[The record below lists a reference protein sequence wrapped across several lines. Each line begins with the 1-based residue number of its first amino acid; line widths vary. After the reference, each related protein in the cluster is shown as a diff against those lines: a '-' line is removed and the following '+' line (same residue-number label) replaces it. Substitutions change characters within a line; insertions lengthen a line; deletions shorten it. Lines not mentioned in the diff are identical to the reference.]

1 MTSCV
6 ALPTKKVLST
16 NFSKT
21 SQGLVLGDLESGRS
35 PDIVIE
41 ISPKFRSDPWIQ
53 IFANS

>member
-16 NFSKT
+16 TFSKT